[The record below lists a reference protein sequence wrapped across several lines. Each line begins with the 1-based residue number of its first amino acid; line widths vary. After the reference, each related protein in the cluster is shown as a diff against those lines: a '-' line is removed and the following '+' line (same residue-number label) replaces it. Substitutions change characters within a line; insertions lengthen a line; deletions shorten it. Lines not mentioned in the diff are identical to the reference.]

1 MQFML
6 MTYGEA
12 DTEPF
17 DRWLAESGELLD
29 KRVLA
34 DPVDTR
40 RFGPGDPTAEESVA
54 ACWVVDCDS
63 FDRATEIAARL
74 LASPVPGHV
83 DVRPI
88 Q

>member
-1 MQFML
+1 MQFMI

-12 DTEPF
+12 ATEPF
-17 DRWLAESGELLD
+17 DRRLAGSGELVD

-34 DPVDTR
+34 DPVNTR
-40 RFGPGDPTAEESVA
+40 RFGPGDPAAEESVA

-63 FDRATEIAARL
+63 FDRATEIATRL
-74 LASPVPGHV
+74 LASPVPGHA
-83 DVRPI
+83 DVRPV